1 MNKINQMTSE
11 GMSLQRAYLM
21 ACEDDRQQWWNSKS
35 TNHKQRAEA
44 LGWLQPEQMPL
55 KMWELLTIGNLGGA
69 CFRYNKNE
77 ANCGGAKSQLGVRLG
92 KYSGD
97 LLSFVSDKP
106 GVPSF
111 EKFCEGMWTAAQEYY
126 YTDADQIQGSDAI
139 DVRNDFIELLS
150 YYIGSKGGARRNALD
165 AARKMYEETV
175 IAPMEQEADEMNYL
189 TDEEII
195 FNEQMEQETESVKQA
210 GVTEYINNLNPI
222 ESQMIKEENK
232 GKKFRSV
239 LAMTTSGKQFIIGLP
254 RRMSAA
260 AANKYVQYL
269 RTMFDF
275 IPLQIREQGWSGKAA
290 AALQAA

>member
-1 MNKINQMTSE
+1 MNTIVRMTSE
-11 GMSLQRAYLM
+11 GTSLQQAYLM
-21 ACEDDRQQWWNSKS
+21 ACEEDRQQWWNSKS

-44 LGWLQPEQMPL
+44 LGWNQPETMSIV
-55 KMWELLTIGNLGGA
+55 MWELLVIGNLGGA
-69 CFRYNKNE
+69 CFRYNKND
-77 ANCGGAKSQLGVRLG
+77 ANAQGAKSQLGVRLG
-92 KYSGD
+92 KSSGD

-111 EKFCEGMWTAAQEYY
+111 EKFCEGMFTAAQEYY
-126 YTDADQIQGSDAI
+126 HTDDDVVCGKDAI
-139 DVRNDFIELLS
+139 DIRNDFIELLS

-165 AARKMYEETV
+165 AARSLYEQQV
-175 IAPMEQEADEMNYL
+175 IAPMEAEADEMNYL

-210 GVTEYINNLNPI
+210 GVTEFINNINPI
-222 ESQMIKEENK
+222 QNQMENSK

-239 LAMTTSGKQFIIGLP
+239 LAMTTGGKQFLIGLP

-269 RTMFDF
+269 RSMFDF
-275 IPLQIREQGWSGKAA
+275 IPLQLWESGWSGKAMDRA
-290 AALQAA
+290 MQVA

>member
-1 MNKINQMTSE
+1 MNTIVRMTSE
-11 GMSLQRAYLM
+11 GTSLQQAYLM
-21 ACEDDRQQWWNSKS
+21 ACEEDRREWWNSKR
-35 TNHKQRAEA
+35 TANYQRAEA
-44 LGWLQPEQMPL
+44 LGMSDNSTMPIGL
-55 KMWELLTIGNLGGA
+55 WELLTIGTLPGA
-69 CFRYNKNE
+69 CFRYNDSE

-92 KYSGD
+92 SKKGD

-111 EKFCEGMWTAAQEYY
+111 EKFCEGMWTAAKEYY
-126 YTDADQIQGSDAI
+126 CTDDDTIGGKDAL

-150 YYIGSKGGARRNALD
+150 YYIGAEGGARRAALND
-165 AARKMYEETV
+165 ARDIYEDQV

-222 ESQMIKEENK
+222 ENQMEKEENK

>member
-1 MNKINQMTSE
+1 MTSE

-44 LGWLQPEQMPL
+44 LGWNQPEQMPL

-77 ANCGGAKSQLGVRLG
+77 TNAQGAKNQLGVRLG
-92 KYSGD
+92 KHSGD

-175 IAPMEQEADEMNYL
+175 IAPMEQEADELNYM

-195 FNEQMEQETESVKQA
+195 FNEQMEQETESVKAA
-210 GVTEYINNLNPI
+210 GVTEFINNINPI
-222 ESQMIKEENK
+222 QNQMENSK

-269 RTMFDF
+269 RSMFEF

-290 AALQAA
+290 QAIQVA

>member
-55 KMWELLTIGNLGGA
+55 QMWELLTIGNLPGA
-69 CFRYNKNE
+69 CFRYNDSE

-92 KYSGD
+92 HKKGD

-126 YTDADQIQGSDAI
+126 HTDADTISGKDQI
-139 DVRNDFIELLS
+139 DVRNDFIELMS
-150 YYIGSKGGARRNALD
+150 YYIGADGGARRAALD
-165 AARKMYEETV
+165 AARQLYEENV
-175 IAPMEQEADEMNYL
+175 IAPMEQEADELNYM
-189 TDEEII
+189 TEEEIDFI
-195 FNEQMEQETESVKQA
+195 DQIEQQEESVKQA
-210 GVTEYINNLNPI
+210 GVTEFINNINPI
-222 ESQMIKEENK
+222 QNQMENSK

-239 LAMTTSGKQFIIGLP
+239 LAMTPTGKQFLIGLP

-269 RTMFDF
+269 RSMFDF
-275 IPLQIREQGWSGKAA
+275 IPLQMWESGWSSKAMERA
-290 AALQAA
+290 ITMG

>member
-1 MNKINQMTSE
+1 MTSE

-44 LGWLQPEQMPL
+44 LGWNQPEQMPL

-77 ANCGGAKSQLGVRLG
+77 ANAQGVKNQLGVRLG
-92 KYSGD
+92 KHSGD

-126 YTDADQIQGSDAI
+126 YTNADQIQGSDAI

-175 IAPMEQEADEMNYL
+175 IAPMEQEADELNYM

-195 FNEQMEQETESVKQA
+195 FNEQMEQETESVKAA
-210 GVTEYINNLNPI
+210 GVTEFINNINPI
-222 ESQMIKEENK
+222 QNQMENSK

-269 RTMFDF
+269 RSMFEF

-290 AALQAA
+290 QAIQVA

>member
-1 MNKINQMTSE
+1 MNAIKRMTSE
-11 GMSLQRAYLM
+11 GTSLQQAYLM
-21 ACEDDRQQWWNSKS
+21 ACEEDRREWWNSKR
-35 TNHKQRAEA
+35 TANYQRAEA
-44 LGWLQPEQMPL
+44 LGYSDNSTTSLQ
-55 KMWELLTIGNLGGA
+55 MWELLTIGTLPGA
-69 CFRYNKNE
+69 CFRYNDSE

-92 KYSGD
+92 HKKGD

-126 YTDADQIQGSDAI
+126 HTDADTISGKDQI
-139 DVRNDFIELLS
+139 DVRNDFIELMS
-150 YYIGSKGGARRNALD
+150 YYIGADGGARRAALD
-165 AARKMYEETV
+165 AARDLYEEHV

-210 GVTEYINNLNPI
+210 GVTEFINNINPI
-222 ESQMIKEENK
+222 QNQMENSK

-239 LAMTTSGKQFIIGLP
+239 LAMTTGGKQFLIGLP
-254 RRMSAA
+254 RRMSAT

-269 RTMFDF
+269 RSMFDF
-275 IPLQIREQGWSGKAA
+275 IPLQLWESGWSGKAMERA
-290 AALQAA
+290 MMVA

>member
-1 MNKINQMTSE
+1 MTSE

-44 LGWLQPEQMPL
+44 LGWNQPEQMPL

-77 ANCGGAKSQLGVRLG
+77 ANAQGAKNQLGVRLG

-126 YTDADQIQGSDAI
+126 YTNADQIQGSDAI

-175 IAPMEQEADEMNYL
+175 IAPMEQEADELNYM

-195 FNEQMEQETESVKQA
+195 FNEQMEQETESVKAA
-210 GVTEYINNLNPI
+210 GVTEFINNINPI
-222 ESQMIKEENK
+222 QNQMENSK

-269 RTMFDF
+269 RSMFEF

-290 AALQAA
+290 QAIQVA

>member
-69 CFRYNKNE
+69 CFRYNENE
-77 ANCGGAKSQLGVRLG
+77 ANAQGAKSQLGVRLG

-165 AARKMYEETV
+165 AARKMYEEQV
-175 IAPMEQEADEMNYL
+175 IAPMEQEADELNYM
-189 TDEEII
+189 TDEEIDFI
-195 FNEQMEQETESVKQA
+195 DQMEQQEQSVKQA
-210 GVTEYINNLNPI
+210 GVTEFINNINPI
-222 ESQMIKEENK
+222 QNQMENSK

-239 LAMTTSGKQFIIGLP
+239 LAMTTGGKKFIIGLP
-254 RRMSAA
+254 RRMSAT

-269 RTMFDF
+269 RSMFEF
-275 IPLQIREQGWSGKAA
+275 IPLQICESMWSEKGVAQLKVA
-290 AALQAA
+290 

>member
-1 MNKINQMTSE
+1 MNAIKRMTGE
-11 GMSLQRAYLM
+11 GTSLQQAYLM
-21 ACEDDRQQWWNSKS
+21 ACEEDRREWWDSKRT
-35 TNHKQRAEA
+35 TNYQRAEA
-44 LGWLQPEQMPL
+44 LGYSDNSTTSLQ
-55 KMWELLTIGNLGGA
+55 MWELLTIGNLPGA
-69 CFRYNKNE
+69 CFRYNDSE

-92 KYSGD
+92 HKKGD

-126 YTDADQIQGSDAI
+126 HTDADTISGKDQI
-139 DVRNDFIELLS
+139 DVRNDFIELMS
-150 YYIGSKGGARRNALD
+150 YYIGADGGARRAALD
-165 AARKMYEETV
+165 AARQLYEENV

-210 GVTEYINNLNPI
+210 GVTEFINNINPI
-222 ESQMIKEENK
+222 QNQMENSK

-239 LAMTTSGKQFIIGLP
+239 LAMTPAGKQFLIGLP

-269 RTMFDF
+269 RSMFDF
-275 IPLQIREQGWSGKAA
+275 IPLQIWESGWSSKAMERA
-290 AALQAA
+290 ITMA

>member
-21 ACEDDRQQWWNSKS
+21 ACEEDRQQWWNSKS

-44 LGWLQPEQMPL
+44 LGWNQPEQMPL

-126 YTDADQIQGSDAI
+126 HTDADTISGKDQI
-139 DVRNDFIELLS
+139 DVRNDFIELMS
-150 YYIGSKGGARRNALD
+150 YYIGADGGARRAALD
-165 AARKMYEETV
+165 AARDLYEEHV
-175 IAPMEQEADEMNYL
+175 IAPMEQEADELNYM
-189 TDEEII
+189 TDEEIDFI
-195 FNEQMEQETESVKQA
+195 DQIEQQEESVKQA
-210 GVTEYINNLNPI
+210 GVTEFINNINPI
-222 ESQMIKEENK
+222 QNQMENSK

-239 LAMTTSGKQFIIGLP
+239 LAMTTGGKQFLIGLP

-260 AANKYVQYL
+260 AANNYVQYL
-269 RTMFDF
+269 RSMFDF
-275 IPLQIREQGWSGKAA
+275 IPLQLWESGWSGKAMNRA
-290 AALQAA
+290 MMVA